1 MEIFLWLRLPELCLT
16 LVIVSMFACKHSL
29 DN

>member
-16 LVIVSMFACKHSL
+16 LVIISIFSYKFPL